1 MLSYTQECVR
11 LLCSEECT
19 DEDEQRDA
27 DFTVPLQFRVTGS
40 PNGKPDLQLQLLRL
54 DFGSEVK
61 REPARHR
68 HGNQQLLTI
77 PRLQGAAPRPFT
89 QHTLA
94 SCCPDYL
101 TSCLTE

>member
-1 MLSYTQECVR
+1 M
-11 LLCSEECT
+11 LCSEEGI

-61 REPARHR
+61 HDPARHR
-68 HGNQQLLTI
+68 HGGQQLLTI
-77 PRLQGAAPRPFT
+77 PRLQGATPIPFT
-89 QHTLA
+89 LHSLA
-94 SCCPDYL
+94 NRCPHHL
-101 TSCLTE
+101 SACLIG

>member
-1 MLSYTQECVR
+1 M
-11 LLCSEECT
+11 LCSEECT
-19 DEDEQRDA
+19 DDDEQRDA

-61 REPARHR
+61 HDPAQHR
-68 HGNQQLLTI
+68 YGGQQLLTI
-77 PRLQGAAPRPFT
+77 PGLQGAAPTPFT

-94 SCCPDYL
+94 TCCPH
-101 TSCLTE
+101 